1 MVTSLPVSKEFAFH
15 SILEISTGPI
25 KHILINKEPIKGNFS
40 MLLLIIGANL
50 LSTATYYIIQ
60 IPIVTNQPHI
70 VVLFASGT
78 NGIVPETYRN
88 PRNHLKALQ
97 SIHYIHRTR

>member
-1 MVTSLPVSKEFAFH
+1 MTSLPVSKNLKFH
-15 SILEISTGPI
+15 ANLEDSTGPI

-40 MLLLIIGANL
+40 TLLLIIGANL

-60 IPIVTNQPHI
+60 LPIVTNQPHI
-70 VVLFASGT
+70 VVLFAPGT
-78 NGIVPETYRN
+78 NGIAPETYRN